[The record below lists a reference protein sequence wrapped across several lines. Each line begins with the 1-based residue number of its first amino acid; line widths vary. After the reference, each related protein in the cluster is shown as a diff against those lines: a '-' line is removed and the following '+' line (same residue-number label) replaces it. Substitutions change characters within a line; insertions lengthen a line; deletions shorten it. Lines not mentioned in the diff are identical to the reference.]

1 MGSFK
6 EPAEIKSDPLAYT
19 VRVDGRNVSVYASPS
34 QGGNVL
40 LSGTLEGMTKS
51 HGQVH
56 GFSGVAKVKKEGVF
70 KAAWSFVD
78 FNGNAVWDVE
88 FWVGA

>member
-1 MGSFK
+1 VIHWHILF
-6 EPAEIKSDPLAYT
+6 
-19 VRVDGRNVSVYASPS
+19 RVDGRNVSVCASPS

-51 HGQVH
+51 HYQKH
-56 GFSGVAKVKKEGVF
+56 GFNCAAKTKKEGVL
-70 KAAWSFVD
+70 KDDCSFVD
-78 FNGNAVWDVE
+78 FNGNEFVWDVG